1 MSNYQRP
8 LKHPISRF
16 LFRWVV
22 SGLGLW
28 LAAIIVGDRIDYNG
42 EIKVLVIAGFVL
54 AAINTV
60 LRPILI
66 LFSLPAI
73 LFTLGLFI
81 IVINGLTVFL
91 TSKLYPPLHVADF
104 WIAIFAGIIVG
115 LVNYLVTA
123 ILEEIRQ

>member
-1 MSNYQRP
+1 MNNYQKP
-8 LKHPISRF
+8 LKHPVSRF
-16 LFRWVV
+16 LVRWLV

-28 LAAIIVGDRIDYNG
+28 LAALIVGDRIDYG
-42 EIKVLVIAGFVL
+42 DDATVLVIAGFVL

-66 LFSLPAI
+66 LFALPAI

-91 TSKLYPPLHVADF
+91 TSKLYPPLNISDF

>member
-1 MSNYQRP
+1 M
-8 LKHPISRF
+8 L
-16 LFRWVV
+16 RWLV

-28 LAAIIVGDRIDYNG
+28 LAAVIVGDRIDYDG
-42 EIKVLVIAGFVL
+42 EFSVLVIAGFVL

-104 WIAIFAGIIVG
+104 WVAIFAGIIVG